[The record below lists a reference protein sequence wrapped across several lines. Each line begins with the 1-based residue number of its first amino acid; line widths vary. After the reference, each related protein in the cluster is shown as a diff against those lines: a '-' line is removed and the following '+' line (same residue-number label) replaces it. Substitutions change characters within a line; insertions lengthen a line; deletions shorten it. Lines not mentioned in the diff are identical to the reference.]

1 MSISQTD
8 ETASGIAPPF
18 LGEGRRISQPQTEDR
33 AFKIEDTHSQTMDIR
48 NHSPDM
54 KKSAPRISQVNRQSA
69 LDNYPSPLKKV
80 NPRERHTSPDAVS

>member
-1 MSISQTD
+1 
-8 ETASGIAPPF
+8 
-18 LGEGRRISQPQTEDR
+18 
-33 AFKIEDTHSQTMDIR
+33 MDIR